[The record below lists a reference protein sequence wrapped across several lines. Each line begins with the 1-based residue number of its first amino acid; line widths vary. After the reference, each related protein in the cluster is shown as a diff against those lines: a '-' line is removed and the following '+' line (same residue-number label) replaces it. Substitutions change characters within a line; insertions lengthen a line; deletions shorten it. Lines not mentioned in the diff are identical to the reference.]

1 MSGYKEFEGKTLDEA
16 IQDACS
22 YYDAT
27 RDKLEIDIL
36 NDAKGGI
43 FGLVGA
49 RKARVRARLVEL
61 SSVLDGLDSLGE
73 KGKSQKKQ
81 NDAFSGTPHRNDR
94 REARCDTSHKEPR
107 EEAVAPVPVADLPEE
122 APVPEVT
129 VSAVASPRAQV
140 SAGEK
145 RGRGRSGGKLSKTP
159 RRERSQDDSG
169 RRAKQS
175 APKEVERTKH
185 SDTAPAL
192 SDQDADV
199 EDFTRV
205 PFDQLDSVELE
216 AAAREMVTRLT
227 ESFLGEVTVNV
238 TISNDRVR
246 ISLTGVDDPGLLIGR
261 DGQTLASLQYLITR
275 MLSKRMNA
283 LLRVQI
289 DAGDYRERQDERL
302 RELALS
308 LAEKVKAGGRPQVT
322 RPLSSYHRR
331 VIHVTLQDDP
341 QIQTH
346 SKGEGEMKRVMIARR
361 KGQV

>member
-16 IQDACS
+16 IRDACT

-49 RKARVRARLVEL
+49 RKARVRAKLVEL
-61 SSVLDGLDSLGE
+61 SSVLDGLGSLSE
-73 KGKSQKKQ
+73 KGKPQKKQ
-81 NDAFSGTPHRNDR
+81 NDVFSGTSYRNDR
-94 REARCDTSHKEPR
+94 RETRNDAPRKETR
-107 EEAVAPVPVADLPEE
+107 EETTVSAPVADVSEE
-122 APVPEVT
+122 APLQEIAVSVVPT
-129 VSAVASPRAQV
+129 SRAQA

-145 RGRGRSGGKLSKTP
+145 RVRGRSGGKLSKTP
-159 RRERSQDDSG
+159 RREKSQNDNG
-169 RRAKQS
+169 RRAKQGVS
-175 APKEVERTKH
+175 KEAERVKH
-185 SDTAPAL
+185 SDTPPVL
-192 SDQDADV
+192 PDHDADV

-205 PFDQLDSVELE
+205 PFDQLDSAELE

-227 ESFLGEVTVNV
+227 ESFLGEAAVNV
-238 TISNDRVR
+238 TVGNDRVR

-331 VIHVTLQDDP
+331 VIHLTLQDDP

-346 SKGEGEMKRVMIARR
+346 SKGEGEMKRVMVARR
-361 KGQV
+361 KGQA